1 MSKDT
6 NNDMSNLTFFNLDN
20 LGPGRESGPL
30 KERLIAGDPRFTN
43 WDVEQTADGKLRT
56 GVWEVTPGTIRSIKG
71 GVWEYCHI
79 LSGVSELIE
88 DGKKPI
94 RIQAGDNFVMKPD
107 YVGKWRCIETTRK
120 IWLIY
125 GRA

>member
-1 MSKDT
+1 MSK
-6 NNDMSNLTFFNLDN
+6 LTFFKLDD

-30 KERLIAGDPRFTN
+30 PERLLEGDPRFTN

-56 GVWEVTPGTIRSIKG
+56 GVWEITPGTIRSIKG

-88 DGKKPI
+88 DGKEPI
-94 RIQAGDNFVMKPD
+94 RIQAGDSFVMKPD
-107 YVGKWRCIETTRK
+107 YIGKWRCIETTRK
-120 IWLIY
+120 IWIIY
-125 GRA
+125 GSA

>member
-1 MSKDT
+1 
-6 NNDMSNLTFFNLDN
+6 MSNLTFFKLDN
-20 LGPGRESGPL
+20 LGPGRESCPL
-30 KERLIAGDPRFTN
+30 PGRLLDGNPRFTN
-43 WDVEQTADGKLRT
+43 WDVEETADGKLRT
-56 GVWEVTPGTIRSIKG
+56 GVWEITPGTIRSIKG

-88 DGKKPI
+88 DGKEPI

-120 IWLIY
+120 IWVIY
-125 GRA
+125 GNA

>member
-1 MSKDT
+1 
-6 NNDMSNLTFFNLDN
+6 MSNLTFFKLDN
-20 LGPGRESGPL
+20 LGPGRESAPL
-30 KERLIAGDPRFTN
+30 PERLLEGDPRFAN

-56 GVWEVTPGTIRSIKG
+56 GVWEITPGTIRSIKG

-88 DGKKPI
+88 DGKEPI

-120 IWLIY
+120 IWIIY
-125 GRA
+125 GNA

>member
-1 MSKDT
+1 MASE
-6 NNDMSNLTFFNLDN
+6 MSNLTFFKLDD

-30 KERLIAGDPRFTN
+30 PERLLAGDPRFTS

-88 DGKKPI
+88 DGKEPI

-120 IWLIY
+120 IWIVY
-125 GRA
+125 GSA

>member
-1 MSKDT
+1 
-6 NNDMSNLTFFNLDN
+6 MSNLTFFKLDN

-30 KERLIAGDPRFTN
+30 PERLLDGDPRFAN

-56 GVWEVTPGTIRSIKG
+56 GVWEITPGTIRSIKG

-88 DGKKPI
+88 DGKEPI

-120 IWLIY
+120 IWIIY
-125 GRA
+125 GGA